1 MFLIT
6 TSEQCLYTP
15 GVSIDAASEG
25 DKLILTTRDLEGKML
40 RKIELARD
48 EAETLTIKRS

>member
-15 GVSIDAASEG
+15 GVSIDASLEG
-25 DKLILTTRDLEGKML
+25 DKLVLTTKDASDKVL
-40 RKIELARD
+40 RKIEMARD

>member
-15 GVSIDAASEG
+15 GVSIDASLEG
-25 DKLILTTRDLEGKML
+25 DKLVLTTKDASDKVL
-40 RKIELARD
+40 RKIEMAHD

>member
-6 TSEQCLYTP
+6 TSEQCIYTP
-15 GVSIDAASEG
+15 GVSIDASLEG
-25 DKLILTTRDLEGKML
+25 DKLVLTTKDASDKVL
-40 RKIELARD
+40 RKIEMARD

>member
-6 TSEQCLYTP
+6 TSTQCLYTP
-15 GVSIDAASEG
+15 GVSIDASLEG
-25 DKLILTTRDLEGKML
+25 DKLVLTTKDASDKVL
-40 RKIELARD
+40 RKIEMGRD